1 MNTNENREPL
11 SQEHNLKWIRRTL
24 QATDMFTVY
33 RWDPDDHRQSCFI
46 LSGLIPSNLAYT
58 MITHGDHIS
67 NVVENVWA
75 EPAAYTP
82 HGENSIRYFAWGV
95 EEHQHG
101 SIPLVIKRNFESQY
115 NEYLEIV
122 EEFRLFH
129 NLYHDRD
136 TDEYYKNSELIAVI
150 TPNEVQIRLKELR
163 QYLAIK
169 KMYLSMLFEFN
180 EYSEQTLEELELSEI
195 RRDDFNREGNTY
207 GYTYWV
213 SDRINMP
220 GGHAASNSRL
230 RGRGFIKPLPLS
242 ECGLGDYRLE
252 HIS

>member
-1 MNTNENREPL
+1 MNTDENREPL
-11 SQEHNLKWIRRTL
+11 SQEHNLKWVRCTL
-24 QATDMFTVY
+24 QATDMLTVY
-33 RWDPDDHRQSCFI
+33 RWDPDDHRQSYFI
-46 LSGLIPSNLAYT
+46 LSALIPSNLAST
-58 MITHGDHIS
+58 MIIHGDHIS
-67 NVVENVWA
+67 DVVENVWA
-75 EPAAYTP
+75 E
-82 HGENSIRYFAWGV
+82 V

-101 SIPLVIKRNFESQY
+101 SIPLIIKRNFESQY
-115 NEYLEIV
+115 NGYLEIA

-136 TDEYYKNSELIAVI
+136 TDEYYKNGELIAVI

-195 RRDDFNREGNTY
+195 KRDDFNREED
-207 GYTYWV
+207 TYWV
-213 SDRINMP
+213 YDRINTP

-230 RGRGFIKPLPLS
+230 RGRRFIKPLT
-242 ECGLGDYRLE
+242 
-252 HIS
+252 ISYT